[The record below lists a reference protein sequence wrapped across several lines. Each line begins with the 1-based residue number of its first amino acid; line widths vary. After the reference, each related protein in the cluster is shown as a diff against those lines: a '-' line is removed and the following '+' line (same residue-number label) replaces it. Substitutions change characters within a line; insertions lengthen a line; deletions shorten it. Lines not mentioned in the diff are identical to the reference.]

1 MLPRLSLGSN
11 TAPSQIPNT
20 TSIAPTIH
28 CPLLHPLFSW
38 VFCARYALTSL
49 PTGRALSGYDG
60 LILMGSWCV
69 WLKNLMK
76 ITDQQPA
83 TREHLTR
90 HGTIE
95 YQIDSAAFPSGI
107 WGRERFTIT
116 RHSNG
121 DRVLRAFCELDDEP
135 ALIRDVIQRVDA
147 EFHTQDCIVRLTED
161 GAFKGSTWYHITD
174 EEITYQG
181 LSSTEGRI
189 SGQLAI
195 DRTIR
200 GFGTHALNSDAWLV
214 ARFDRSEGPCQRTF
228 YNSPLTSLDHRGATG
243 PALECSQGTTIEYFG
258 E

>member
-1 MLPRLSLGSN
+1 
-11 TAPSQIPNT
+11 
-20 TSIAPTIH
+20 
-28 CPLLHPLFSW
+28 
-38 VFCARYALTSL
+38 
-49 PTGRALSGYDG
+49 
-60 LILMGSWCV
+60 
-69 WLKNLMK
+69 MK

-90 HGTIE
+90 HGTVE

-107 WGRERFTIT
+107 WGRERFTLT
-116 RHSNG
+116 RHRNG

-147 EFHTQDCIVRLTED
+147 EFHPQDCVVRLTE
-161 GAFKGSTWYHITD
+161 GGVFKGSTWYQITD
-174 EEITYQG
+174 DEIRYEG
-181 LSSTEGRI
+181 LTRDEGRI
-189 SGQLAI
+189 AGQLEI
-195 DRTIR
+195 DRSIR

-258 E
+258 EETIRVRAGSFACHHFAYVVVATDHPEYHLWVTTDGDFIFVKGTVEAPYNWSFELTELSDGL